1 MKLPHLGRRAAADE
15 DRGELPLIALV
26 GRPNVGKSTLMG
38 VASGRYVESVNA
50 PGTTVSVE
58 RVRVRTAEGSAWLAD
73 TPGTLSLQD
82 SPAGGDPF
90 WRTLTAL
97 RPDAILFVGDAG
109 DLRRHLPLA
118 LACRDLGLPLVFAAN
133 LADEAAA
140 HGTEVDTGRLSQLL
154 AGPVHLTTGRNGRG
168 VIDAVTDAVRMARY
182 RRERLAGGAPRGTVP
197 ARIYDLNLERRL
209 TEGGRELQTGRSL
222 GAAASAPAVSAPAG
236 LRELVS
242 GHVISGRGAA
252 ALAMAADLEPARWRV
267 GAEWAEQVER
277 RRDVAAPLADK
288 LSIWTTSIWP
298 GLPLFIGVTIAVFV
312 TMLVVGGAL
321 SEAFTRAWDATA
333 APALTGAADSIAPD
347 NPIASGIL
355 WGFNGGILA
364 MLTVGVPYIFTFY
377 LLLAVLEDSGYLT
390 SAAVLTDRL
399 FNVLGLPGRAA
410 IPLLAAT
417 GCNVPA
423 IYGTRVLPRRRER
436 LIGAFL
442 VTMVPCSAGS
452 AVVMAALA
460 PFAGPAVALAAFVV
474 IGAITFAAG
483 LAANAVVPGR
493 QSELVLELAPLRR
506 PVARQ
511 VLRKAWF
518 RFDDFIRTAAPI
530 MLGGSIVLGLAYETG
545 LIWPAA
551 KLLDP
556 IIIGWLGLPS
566 VAGLAMVFGFL
577 RKELALQLLVAL
589 AVVQLGATAATLNSF
604 MTPGQL
610 FVFAIVT
617 SVSMPCAA
625 TLAAL
630 AGEFGWRPALAMLA
644 TTLTIALA
652 AGGLLARLLGVA

>member
-1 MKLPHLGRRAAADE
+1 MRLPFPGSRGAER
-15 DRGELPLIALV
+15 RGEEADSLPVVALV

-58 RVRVRTAEGSAWLAD
+58 RVLVRTAEGEAWLAD

-82 SPAGGDPF
+82 APAGGEPF
-90 WRTLTAL
+90 WKTLTAL

-140 HGTEVDTGRLSQLL
+140 HGIDVDTGRLSQLL
-154 AGPVHLTTGRNGRG
+154 AAPVHLTTGRSGSG
-168 VIDAVTDAVRMARY
+168 VIHAVADAVRMARY
-182 RRERLAGGAPRGTVP
+182 RRERLAGDAPRSTVP

-209 TEGGRELQTGRSL
+209 TEGGREMQTGRSL
-222 GAAASAPAVSAPAG
+222 GAAVSATG
-236 LRELVS
+236 VRELVAGS
-242 GHVISGRGAA
+242 VISGRGAA

-267 GAEWAEQVER
+267 GAEWADQVER
-277 RRDVAAPLADK
+277 RRDVATPLADK
-288 LSIWTTSIWP
+288 LAVWSTSIWP
-298 GLPLFIGVTIAVFV
+298 GLPLFIGVTMAVFV
-312 TMLVVGGAL
+312 AMLVIGGAL
-321 SEAFTRAWDATA
+321 SELFTRSWDATV
-333 APALTGAADSIAPD
+333 APVLIGTADRVAPGS
-347 NPIASGIL
+347 PIAAGIL
-355 WGFNGGILA
+355 WGLNGGILA
-364 MLTVGVPYIFTFY
+364 LLTVGVPYIFTFY

-436 LIGAFL
+436 LLGAFL

-474 IGAITFAAG
+474 IGAITFTAG
-483 LAANAVVPGR
+483 LAANAIVPGR

-506 PVARQ
+506 PIARQ

-518 RFDDFIRTAAPI
+518 RFADFARTAAPI

-551 KLLDP
+551 KVLDP
-556 IIIGWLGLPS
+556 VVIGWLGLPS

-589 AVVQLGATAATLNSF
+589 AVVQLGASAASLGSF

-652 AGGLLARLLGVA
+652 AGGLLARVLGVA

>member
-1 MKLPHLGRRAAADE
+1 MRLSRFLGRGRSARAGGD
-15 DRGELPLIALV
+15 LPLVALV

-50 PGTTVSVE
+50 PGTTVMVE
-58 RVRVRTAEGSAWLAD
+58 RARVRTPEGEAWLAD

-82 SPAGGDPF
+82 SPAGGEPF
-90 WRTLTAL
+90 WKTLTAL
-97 RPDAILFVGDAG
+97 RPDAILLVGDAG
-109 DLRRHLPLA
+109 DLHRHLPLA
-118 LACRDLGLPLVFAAN
+118 LACRDLGLPIVFAAN
-133 LADEAAA
+133 LVDEAAG
-140 HGTEVDTGRLSQLL
+140 HGIEVDTGRLSQLL
-154 AGPVHLTTGRNGRG
+154 AAPVHLTNGRRGSG
-168 VIDAVTDAVRMARY
+168 VREAVADAVRLANY
-182 RRERLAGGAPRGTVP
+182 RRERLAGASPRSTVP
-197 ARIYDLNLERRL
+197 ARIYDLDLERHL
-209 TEGGRELQTGRSL
+209 TERAREMQTGRSL
-222 GAAASAPAVSAPAG
+222 GAASVAAPALRDLVAGSIVSP
-236 LRELVS
+236 
-242 GHVISGRGAA
+242 RGAA

-267 GAEWAEQVER
+267 GGDWAAQVER
-277 RRDVAAPLADK
+277 RRDVTTSLADRM
-288 LSIWTTSIWP
+288 SIWTTSIWP
-298 GLPLFIGVTIAVFV
+298 GLPLFLGATISVFV
-312 TMLVVGGAL
+312 TMLIVGGVL
-321 SEAFTRAWDATA
+321 SDLLTQSWDATV
-333 APALTGAADSIAPD
+333 APALTGAAEGLAPGS
-347 NPIASGIL
+347 PIAAGVL
-355 WGFNGGILA
+355 WGLNGGILA
-364 MLTVGVPYIFTFY
+364 VLAVGVPYIFTFY
-377 LLLAVLEDSGYLT
+377 LLLAILEDSGYLT

-410 IPLLAAT
+410 IPILTAT

-436 LIGAFL
+436 LLGAFL
-442 VTMVPCSAGS
+442 ITMVPCSAGS

-460 PFAGPAVALAAFVV
+460 PFAGPIVALAAFVL
-474 IGAITFAAG
+474 IGAITFVAG
-483 LAANAVVPGR
+483 LAANAIVPGR
-493 QSELVLELAPLRR
+493 QSELVLELAPLRL

-518 RFDDFIRTAAPI
+518 RFAEFAHSAVPI

-551 KLLDP
+551 KVLDP
-556 IIIGWLGLPS
+556 IVIGWLGLPS

-625 TLAAL
+625 TLAAM
-630 AGEFGWRPALAMLA
+630 AGEFGWRPALAMLT

-652 AGGLLARLLGVA
+652 AGGLLARLLSVA